1 MSHLIDITKPGRR
14 PKEALDGNVTDLK
27 MPFPTSKSIN
37 QLVEDVLCI
46 ALLTKSSQ
54 LCSGSCNS
62 ASRLV
67 MLYCVFFDRD
77 SSTHISERFMVTLG
91 YGGSCKLYWDL
102 EDKHLMPSEERVN

>member
-1 MSHLIDITKPGRR
+1 MSDLIDITKPGRR
-14 PKEALDGNVTDLK
+14 PKEAFDGNVTDLK
-27 MPFPTSKSIN
+27 MSFLTSKSIN

-46 ALLTKSSQ
+46 VLLTKLSQ

-67 MLYCVFFDRD
+67 IICAVFFDWD

-91 YGGSCKLYWDL
+91 YRG
-102 EDKHLMPSEERVN
+102 